1 MPSARVLAGLLATL
15 AVAAAGCGG
24 DDKPAPTKEQYV
36 RQANATCKVANEK
49 LTSSA
54 VAAFAGAQP
63 TEASIERYAKDSGF
77 PTLDQLI
84 KDLRALTPPEGDE
97 DAVAGAYD
105 ALQGAVDKSKADPKL
120 LTAPEETGPFKEA
133 NQKLNAYG
141 LDACGAG

>member
-1 MPSARVLAGLLATL
+1 MPSARVLTGLLAAL

-24 DDKPAPTKEQYV
+24 DDTPAPTKEQYV

-54 VAAFAGAQP
+54 VKAFAGAQP
-63 TEASIERYAKDSGF
+63 TEASVEQYAKDSGY

-84 KDLRALTPPEGDE
+84 KDLRALAPPKGDE
-97 DAVAGAYD
+97 DTVAGLYD
-105 ALQGAVDKSKADPKL
+105 ALQGAVDKTKDDPKL
-120 LTAPEETGPFKEA
+120 LTAPEETGPFKDA

-141 LDACGAG
+141 LGACGAG